1 MTPSPTPDVP
11 VVVHHDPSLRTTSL
25 CVALGFGARH
35 DPPGLGGAAHLL
47 EHLLMSTPLGNGPSL
62 SERIEDRGGDCN
74 ATTGPE
80 SLVIHA
86 QVLTEDAADV
96 AEWICRA
103 VLDPQWDRADFEG
116 ERDVVLQELA
126 AADSDDADAVQ
137 DAFFARLFEGH
148 PLGSPV
154 GGRPA
159 SVSGLTLDSLRSA
172 HALALRTAPIA
183 VAAAGGLPEG
193 TLREALERGGL
204 GRQAGHPLPDPHC
217 GSLGG
222 IPAPPVPQDVE
233 QWPDS
238 FCWLLAG
245 GRAPHAGDPRRHAHT
260 VLAHLLGGS
269 PASPLYARIRN
280 QEALAYAFRS
290 WSRNYSDSG
299 AWRMLAGCEPDNA
312 PRLLAAFR
320 DVLRT
325 VAEDGP
331 REQDLA
337 AAVRRAT
344 VEAVREAEAPLDR
357 AIATAT
363 RRILHDRVW
372 DAEEEIE
379 ALAAVTAADVARAA
393 ADLGASL
400 IAVVRPEPK

>member
-1 MTPSPTPDVP
+1 MTSSPTFDVP

-35 DPPGLGGAAHLL
+35 DPPGLAGAAHML
-47 EHLLMSTPLGNGPSL
+47 EHLLMSAPLGDGPSL

-74 ATTGPE
+74 ASTGPE

-96 AEWICRA
+96 AAWMCRA
-103 VLDPQWDRADFEG
+103 LLDPQWDRADFEG

-126 AADSDDADAVQ
+126 AAVSDDADAVQ
-137 DAFFARLFEGH
+137 DAFFSRLFDGH

-154 GGRPA
+154 GGRPET
-159 SVSGLTLDSLRSA
+159 VSGLTLDSLREA

-183 VAAAGGLPEG
+183 VAAAGGLPEDA
-193 TLREALERGGL
+193 LREALERGGL
-204 GRQAGHPLPDPHC
+204 GLAARHEVPDPRL

-222 IPAPPVPQDVE
+222 VPGPPVPQAVD

-245 GRAPHAGDPRRHAHT
+245 GRAPHAGDPRRHAYT

-312 PRLLAAFR
+312 PRLLEAFR
-320 DVLRT
+320 DVLRA

-331 REQDLA
+331 REQDVA

-357 AIATAT
+357 AVAVATQ
-363 RRILHDRVW
+363 RILNERVW
-372 DAEEEIE
+372 DAEQEIE

-393 ADLGASL
+393 GELGASL